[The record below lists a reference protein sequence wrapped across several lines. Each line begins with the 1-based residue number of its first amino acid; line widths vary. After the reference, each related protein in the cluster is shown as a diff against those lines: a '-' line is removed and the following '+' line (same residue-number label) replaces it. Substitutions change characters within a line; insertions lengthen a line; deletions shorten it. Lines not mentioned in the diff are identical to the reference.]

1 MALKNIKQ
9 ERDEAFEEQLNTIFA
24 DQLASFKGTSQ
35 KASKEV
41 APPFSGTA
49 DTNGRNYGNIINLR
63 LDILEALIAR
73 YVPVGEDLD
82 TCGDVIR
89 QLREVTK

>member
-24 DQLASFKGTSQ
+24 DQLASFKG
-35 KASKEV
+35 ASKEV
-41 APPFSGTA
+41 APPFSGTT

-89 QLREVTK
+89 QLREVGNE